1 MFGKVITCEKEFFLT
16 LILCEE
22 KVTMSSKKD
31 AKDANKSQECNAF
44 LSPEV
49 YKMHKVNPKKNK
61 KWRIFLEGLLWKF
74 AFLLS

>member
-22 KVTMSSKKD
+22 EVAMSSKKD
-31 AKDANKSQECNAF
+31 AKDANKSPECSTF

-49 YKMHKVNPKKNK
+49 YKARKGNPAKNQT
-61 KWRIFLEGLLWKF
+61 WMIFLEGLLWKF

>member
-22 KVTMSSKKD
+22 EVTMSSKKD
-31 AKDANKSQECNAF
+31 AKDANKSPECNAF

-49 YKMHKVNPKKNK
+49 YKARKGNPAKNQT
-61 KWRIFLEGLLWKF
+61 WMIFLEGLLWKF